1 MLKVKQT
8 FYEAMKEVDLEIP
21 ILYILLFLHIL
32 LCTKDLAAE
41 SLGWRP
47 ALCHLGG
54 TALR

>member
-32 LCTKDLAAE
+32 LCTKDLAAGILV
-41 SLGWRP
+41 SASSA
-47 ALCHLGG
+47 ALHSGEI
-54 TALR
+54 